1 MPEQI
6 SNPVSM
12 DDLIVAI
19 KRNDEGMAIMMNAK
33 TRGELMK
40 ALMEIQMTLIQ
51 EVINLNIK
59 MNPVIKDARGKLAWS
74 VSVDSSLQG
83 RVSLGIAMRS
93 LPTKGKAESSALN
106 VKPNMLTALKLKQ

>member
-6 SNPVSM
+6 SNPISM

-59 MNPVIKDARGKLAWS
+59 MNPVIKDARGKLA
-74 VSVDSSLQG
+74 
-83 RVSLGIAMRS
+83 
-93 LPTKGKAESSALN
+93 
-106 VKPNMLTALKLKQ
+106 

>member
-59 MNPVIKDARGKLAWS
+59 MNPVIKDARGKLA
-74 VSVDSSLQG
+74 
-83 RVSLGIAMRS
+83 
-93 LPTKGKAESSALN
+93 
-106 VKPNMLTALKLKQ
+106 